1 MTPPDPP
8 SPEPDLQVAARL
20 LAQGRPAEAA
30 EMLGRIVAEA
40 PIYAAAHVLRAT
52 ALEGAGLVDAALV
65 SWGRAAALVPRSPLV
80 HRERE
85 RLLATRL
92 ADEPPLGLPP
102 AEPAAPPEPDSDF
115 AAPAPPELAEETE
128 PAQPELSVPD
138 PAEGYGA
145 PPPLDVA
152 DLVFVDVPPAPPA
165 EQPEP
170 PAQAE
175 PSETT
180 AGPDR
185 REPPPASIDWAT
197 VPPPQA
203 TVLPPEG
210 DVAEP
215 PPPPDWGDDSGW
227 GVLDESDIPT
237 PPPGAYAEPDVV
249 APESP
254 DRRGSTVADDLDDL
268 ISQLE
273 VAPRIRPDPEFD
285 GPDVPLDAGH
295 VDDLAS
301 ETLAKIYAAQHQYVE
316 AALVY
321 EKLAAQKPSQA
332 DELLER
338 AAELRR
344 RQ

>member
-1 MTPPDPP
+1 MIPPNPTP
-8 SPEPDLQVAARL
+8 PEPDLQVAARL
-20 LAQGRPAEAA
+20 LAQGRPGEAA

-52 ALEGAGLVDAALV
+52 ALEGAGRVDAALV

-102 AEPAAPPEPDSDF
+102 AEPATPAEPDSGL
-115 AAPAPPELAEETE
+115 AAEAQAEREEEALAPPG
-128 PAQPELSVPD
+128 PPVPD
-138 PAEGYGA
+138 PADGYGT
-145 PPPLDVA
+145 PQSIEVA

-165 EQPEP
+165 RRPGSPAEAEPPEP
-170 PAQAE
+170 AAE
-175 PSETT
+175 P
-180 AGPDR
+180 ARPA
-185 REPPPASIDWAT
+185 PPPAPDDWAA

-210 DVAEP
+210 DATEP
-215 PPPPDWGDDSGW
+215 PAPPDWGDDSGW
-227 GVLDESDIPT
+227 GVLDESDVPT

-254 DRRGSTVADDLDDL
+254 DRPGSTVADDLDDL

-273 VAPRIRPDPEFD
+273 VAPRIRPDPAFD
-285 GPDVPLDAGH
+285 GPDVPLDAGD

-301 ETLAKIYAAQHQYVE
+301 ETLAKIYAAQHQYAE

-321 EKLAAQKPSQA
+321 EKLAAQKPAQA

-344 RQ
+344 RP